1 MAQLVEINQVGKRED
16 LRDFISLID
25 MKDKPL
31 LAMIPKLPD
40 QMNMLVTW
48 QADLYSTP
56 QTSGV
61 ADGVDVTTFENAAA
75 NRAPLQVYGQKFR
88 RTAMVGDLAEN
99 VSHVAGAKSGELAR
113 SLDKKLE
120 ELARDIE
127 ATFCSDN
134 GTVLETSEA
143 NPYKTRGLGL
153 WIADGVNLAVDTV
166 LSPPASFRT
175 PAAQVD
181 VTAGVTNITESGK
194 WIPVLE
200 SLFKQ
205 YGKSDNLVALCGT
218 GFKKQV
224 TSFTATQFGS
234 TNTSQALR
242 MYSAPLTA
250 SGTTVINNVTSYA
263 GDFNTVDLH
272 PSLLLKVNTAAS
284 PNTPPGNP
292 DRCYIFPPAAIGMAY
307 NRPPTVTKLPNLG
320 GGPRAMVEA
329 IACLIVRNPLGLA
342 QFRPS

>member
-31 LAMIPKLPD
+31 LALIPKLPD

-48 QADLYSTP
+48 QADLYATP
-56 QTSGV
+56 STSGV

-143 NPYKTRGLGL
+143 NPYKTRGLGK
-153 WIADGVNLAVDTV
+153 WIADGSTLAVDTV
-166 LSPPASFRT
+166 LSPPASFFT
-175 PAAQVD
+175 PTAQVLT
-181 VTAGVTNITESGK
+181 TATASTTESVLIG
-194 WIPVLE
+194 VLE

-224 TSFTATQFGS
+224 TTFTATQLGS
-234 TNTSQALR
+234 TNVAGSLR
-242 MYSAPLTA
+242 AYTAPLDKG
-250 SGTTVINNVTSYA
+250 GTTVVNNVTSYV
-263 GDFNTVDLH
+263 GDFNTVDLY
-272 PSLLLKVNTAAS
+272 PSLLLKVNTAAA
-284 PNTPPGNP
+284 PNTPPG
-292 DRCYIFPPAAIGMAY
+292 DTGRCYIFPTAAIGMAY

-329 IACLIVRNPLGLA
+329 IACLIVRNPLGMA
-342 QFRPS
+342 QFRP